1 MPASSGSSR
10 HPPTPPQSSRGRR
23 GEMLKNS
30 EQEENSTSNNQEIEL
45 KMEKMTK
52 QTNHL
57 HSIIQHQKMQIEEL
71 QHKLTMMEDSNLLKN
86 NPTSKTEINNAEA
99 IPRHDVGDVKS
110 YLTGVK
116 FYLQEM
122 ENENEKVVKEYQT
135 ILNQFHSD
143 PQQNQ

>member
-1 MPASSGSSR
+1 MAHHSHHHNNIESR
-10 HPPTPPQSSRGRR
+10 KTLKFQTNSVSVMSDVRVKIHPVQSA
-23 GEMLKNS
+23 
-30 EQEENSTSNNQEIEL
+30 
-45 KMEKMTK
+45 K

-57 HSIIQHQKMQIEEL
+57 HSIIQHQKIQIEEL
-71 QHKLTMMEDSNLLKN
+71 QLKLSMMEDSNLLKN
-86 NPTSKTEINNAEA
+86 NPAASTSKTEINNAEA

-143 PQQNQ
+143 TQQNQ